1 MNTLKM
7 KVLLIL
13 ISQTLWQRVRQSLLI
28 WIATSFVGSVFL
40 WATEFIGLKLFEIV
54 MLSLAF
60 SGPAV
65 VCLIPAL
72 YFISFVSDR
81 GKRIITSLISV
92 LVLCVFIIA
101 IFLHIIRHYPIT
113 ESGLLYLLLPY
124 VLAAPVCFFSVAH
137 KMILARS

>member
-13 ISQTLWQRVRQSLLI
+13 ANQTLWQRVRQSLLI
-28 WIATSFVGSVFL
+28 WVATSFLGSVFL
-40 WATEFIGLKLFEIV
+40 WATGFIGLKLFEIV
-54 MLSLAF
+54 MLSLVF

-65 VCLIPAL
+65 VCLIPTL
-72 YFISFVSDR
+72 YFISSISDR

-92 LVLCVFIIA
+92 LVLCVLVIA

-113 ESGLLYLLLPY
+113 EGGLLYLLLPY
-124 VLAAPVCFFSVAH
+124 VFTAPACFFLIAH
-137 KMILARS
+137 KMILTRS